1 MTIEPQTTFRH
12 SLRRAFLTLG
22 LPIIGVALLSVIV
35 VLLQDVIYGH

>member
-1 MTIEPQTTFRH
+1 MADESRTTFRQ